1 MHYLVVWLNH
11 SIIVFSCYNL
21 LLHLWRSIFCL
32 EIILECSY
40 PLTNSTPHTCL
51 TICRTQGLLFLH
63 WFLIT
68 VAIYF
73 IRFYVLL
80 GVYPFS
86 CIVRKNLVSLV
97 CNISSGI
104 MFHFFLWWLSPM
116 WNLVSYVCFLC
127 ISSLSLHGFLLQMGH
142 NCREIGLHA
151 GIWRSSV
158 DSFHFQHPGM

>member
-40 PLTNSTPHTCL
+40 PLTNSTPHICL
-51 TICRTQGLLFLH
+51 TICRTQWLLFLH

-73 IRFYVLL
+73 IRFYVRL

-104 MFHFFLWWLSPM
+104 MFHFFFVMIMSH
-116 WNLVSYVCFLC
+116 VKFGHLC
-127 ISSLSLHGFLLQMGH
+127 LFSLHIQSIFTWFPFTDGT
-142 NCREIGLHA
+142 
-151 GIWRSSV
+151 
-158 DSFHFQHPGM
+158 